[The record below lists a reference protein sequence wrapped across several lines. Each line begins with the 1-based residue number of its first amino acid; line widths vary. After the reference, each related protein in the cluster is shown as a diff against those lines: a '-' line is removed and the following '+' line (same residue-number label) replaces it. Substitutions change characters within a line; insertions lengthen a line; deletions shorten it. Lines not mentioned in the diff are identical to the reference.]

1 MDWANFLTIWIE
13 KKMKKLTKIEVI
25 KELSKMRDFLYKNV
39 GWDEWSKAD
48 KEVYHAILKYI
59 DEEAEKNENL

>member
-1 MDWANFLTIWIE
+1 
-13 KKMKKLTKIEVI
+13 MKKVTKIEVI
-25 KELSKMRDFLYKNV
+25 KQLNETREFLYKNV

-48 KEVYHAILKYI
+48 KEVYQSILKYI

>member
-1 MDWANFLTIWIE
+1 
-13 KKMKKLTKIEVI
+13 MKKVTKIEVI
-25 KELSKMRDFLYKNV
+25 KQLSKMRDFLYKNV

-48 KEVYHAILKYI
+48 KEVYQSILKYI

>member
-1 MDWANFLTIWIE
+1 
-13 KKMKKLTKIEVI
+13 MKKVTKIEVI
-25 KELSKMRDFLYKNV
+25 KQLNEMREFLYKNV

-48 KEVYHAILKYI
+48 KEVYQAILKYI